1 MSLLLSLYLSL
12 ERCACSLNNLIHASS
27 GFLES
32 STASVVD
39 NGKGVELW
47 KENGHPSPVWLK
59 LMRDIV
65 AGLVHL
71 HDIGI
76 IHRDLKP
83 QNVLIVKN
91 NSSLCA
97 KLSDMGIRKCLPAET
112 SALTRNS
119 TGSGSSGWQ
128 APEQLRNERQT
139 RAVDLF
145 GLSDRVELENREEG
159 SQLLAALEST
169 VAVTLNG
176 RWDEKLDGIFL
187 DNIGRYR

>member
-145 GLSDRVELENREEG
+145 GLRPRAQEFTFGL
-159 SQLLAALEST
+159 
-169 VAVTLNG
+169 
-176 RWDEKLDGIFL
+176 
-187 DNIGRYR
+187 

>member
-27 GFLES
+27 GLLES

-119 TGSGSSGWQ
+119 TDQEHKNLLLVCENADMRLSFLWD
-128 APEQLRNERQT
+128 A
-139 RAVDLF
+139 
-145 GLSDRVELENREEG
+145 SDRVELENREEG

-176 RWDEKLDGIFL
+176 RWDEKLDAIFL